1 MVTRVTV
8 GGARGLL
15 VAGIAGRPARPAG
28 GDGRAAGSVAPPRN
42 ATADTRRFRA
52 TADSDGGADSA
63 GGRRDAR
70 IGGGSGEG

>member
-8 GGARGLL
+8 GGARGLM
-15 VAGIAGRPARPAG
+15 VAGVAGRPARSVDGAG
-28 GDGRAAGSVAPPRN
+28 RVVGSMAPPCN

-63 GGRRDAR
+63 GGHRDAR